1 MIMEIKNRGISCA
14 QKICGDDKIEK
25 KRMEIIIFQIIII
38 LVDMWKQKPLN
49 RIIIKLIIMI

>member
-1 MIMEIKNRGISCA
+1 MELKNRGISCA
-14 QKICGDDKIEK
+14 QKIFGDAKIAK

-49 RIIIKLIIMI
+49 RIIIKLIIMT